1 MSARDRGVILAID
14 QGTGST
20 KGIALGTSGAVLA
33 RARQPVGLR
42 SPEPGWV
49 EQDPLEILASVQDVM
64 ERIRSAADQPVAAV
78 GLSTQ
83 RESALAWDTGTGTP
97 LTPLIGWQDRRTAAA
112 AARFSAADAAEVRR
126 ISGLPLDPMFSAL
139 KFAWILDRLDPDRS
153 RARAGAIT
161 LGTVDAWL
169 TARLAGARRIERGHA
184 SRTQLLDIATGEWST
199 ELLERFGVPPAALP
213 AVVASD
219 APGATAVAAGR
230 NLGPVAAVLGDS
242 HAALFGHGC
251 RVPGMVKATYGTG
264 TSVMGLSDRAHPDD
278 VARTI
283 AWDVGGCVSRAFEG
297 NILATGATLVWLA
310 GLLDMDPGELA
321 VLAEHTPDSGLDI
334 VPAFAGLGA
343 PWWDTSAVGL
353 IAGLTVGTTRGQ
365 LARAAMESIALQVD
379 DVVSSAEDAA
389 GLRIAE
395 IHVDGGPAANDWL
408 MQRQADISGRT
419 VIRPRGGNLS
429 ALGVAWLAG
438 AAVGLWDSQAA
449 PWDGERTGGGDGETG
464 APRGKTVF
472 RPALDE
478 QARRDRLRRWHD
490 AVARSRLRAP
500 AAAGQHDSRNP
511 S

>member
-1 MSARDRGVILAID
+1 MSARARGVILAID

-20 KGIALGTSGAVLA
+20 KGIALDSSGALLA
-33 RARQPVGLR
+33 RAQRPIGLS

-49 EQDPLEILASVQDVM
+49 EQDPLEILASVQDVI
-64 ERIRSAADQPVAAV
+64 ERIRAEADQPVAAV

-83 RESALAWDTGTGTP
+83 RESALAWDTATGTP

-153 RARAGAIT
+153 RARTGAVT

-184 SRTQLLDIATGEWST
+184 SRTQLLDIAAGEWSA
-199 ELLERFGVPPAALP
+199 ELLERFGIPPAALP

-219 APGATAVAAGR
+219 EPGATAAAAGR

-251 RVPGMVKATYGTG
+251 RIPGMVKATYGTG
-264 TSVMGLSDRAHPDD
+264 TSVMGLSARTHADD
-278 VARTI
+278 PRSPGTADTI
-283 AWDVGGCVSRAFEG
+283 AWDVGGRVSRAFEG

-310 GLLDMDPGELA
+310 GLLDTEPGELA
-321 VLAEHTPDSGLDI
+321 ALAENTPDSGLDI

-353 IAGLTVGTTRGQ
+353 IAGLTIGTTKGQ
-365 LARAAMESIALQVD
+365 LARAAMESIALQID
-379 DVVSSAEDAA
+379 DVVSSAETAD

-408 MQRQADISGRT
+408 MQLQADISGRT

-438 AAVGLWDSQAA
+438 AAVGLWDSRTA
-449 PWDGERTGGGDGETG
+449 PWGGER
-464 APRGKTVF
+464 TVF

-478 QARRDRLRRWHD
+478 PGRRARLRRWHD
-490 AVARSRLRAP
+490 AVARSRLRTPP
-500 AAAGQHDSRNP
+500 AAGRPDGDAKSTTDD
-511 S
+511 